1 MQPNPLPR
9 PTKTQGFGT
18 EHPQWDGYTEG
29 MVPSYKSLR
38 DTVKRVD
45 ELDNVMAIFHLVWGS
60 VSGAKDPQPQLII

>member
-1 MQPNPLPR
+1 
-9 PTKTQGFGT
+9 
-18 EHPQWDGYTEG
+18 